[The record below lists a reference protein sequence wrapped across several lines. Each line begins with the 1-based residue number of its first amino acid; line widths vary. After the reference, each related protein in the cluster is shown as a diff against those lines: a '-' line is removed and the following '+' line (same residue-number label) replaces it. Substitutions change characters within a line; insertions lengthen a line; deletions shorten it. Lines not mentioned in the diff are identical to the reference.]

1 MISLVNFFKQ
11 LKEKRKRNKLLNKPQ
26 RSLERFKK
34 RYPNYKIGSNCYG
47 TPQVKHPH
55 PDATLTIGSYCS
67 IAKNV
72 QIFLGGN
79 HRIDWVSTYPF
90 PTFFEEGK
98 NIEFDVTSKGS
109 VTIGSDVW
117 LCENSTVLSG
127 VTVGHGAVVANG
139 AIVTKHVA
147 PYSIVAG
154 NPAKHIRWRFD
165 EKTRILLLESAWWN
179 WPEEEVIKIIPLLC
193 SDNVDGFINYAKSRK
208 LSHT

>member
-117 LCENSTVLSG
+117 LCENSTILSG